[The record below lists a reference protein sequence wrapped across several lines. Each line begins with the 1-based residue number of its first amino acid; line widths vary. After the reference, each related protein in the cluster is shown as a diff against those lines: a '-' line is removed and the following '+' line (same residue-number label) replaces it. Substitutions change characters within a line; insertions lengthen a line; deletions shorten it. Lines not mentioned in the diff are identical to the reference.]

1 MTKTEDYTARAAASL
16 AAAEAATTERERQFH
31 RRAHTV
37 WRKLLAGVAEAEER
51 SAAHSVPVYRNP
63 SKPRM

>member
-16 AAAEAATTERERQFH
+16 AAAEAATTERERQYH

-37 WRKLLAGVAEAEER
+37 WRKLLAGVGEAEQR
-51 SAAHSVPVYRNP
+51 AAAHSVPVYRNP